1 MKKTMVRITTL
12 ALMVAGTSM
21 AMAHGFGPHGGHP
34 HAMGMGPAQC
44 MTQQADVSRLDYLK
58 AFYESVA
65 KTMTLTEKQAKVWKS
80 YVDTRLAVFE
90 ERAKWRQA
98 HKVPCMDEQ
107 TRLERRADKARLNVK
122 LTEKVAQQRA
132 ELLKVLD
139 PKQKLVLETY
149 EFKKG
154 PKARF
159 HAGPQHRPH
168 CNAAP
173 CPIGKGPGMTPP
185 CPKAKAGATDGGK
198 V

>member
-12 ALMVAGTSM
+12 VLMAAGASM
-21 AMAHGFGPHGGHP
+21 ALAHGFGPHGGHP
-34 HAMGMGPAQC
+34 HGMGMGPGKC
-44 MTQQADVSRLDYLK
+44 LTQQVDVSRLDYMK
-58 AFYESVA
+58 AFYESVG
-65 KTMTLTEKQAKVWKS
+65 KTLTLTEKQTKVWKS
-80 YVDTRLAVFE
+80 YVDTRLAAFE

-107 TRLERRADKARLNVK
+107 TRLERRVDKARLNAK

-139 PKQKLVLETY
+139 PQQKMVLEAY

-159 HAGPQHRPH
+159 NGGPQHRPH
-168 CNAAP
+168 FNTAP
-173 CPIGKGPGMTPP
+173 FPNGK
-185 CPKAKAGATDGGK
+185 A
-198 V
+198 